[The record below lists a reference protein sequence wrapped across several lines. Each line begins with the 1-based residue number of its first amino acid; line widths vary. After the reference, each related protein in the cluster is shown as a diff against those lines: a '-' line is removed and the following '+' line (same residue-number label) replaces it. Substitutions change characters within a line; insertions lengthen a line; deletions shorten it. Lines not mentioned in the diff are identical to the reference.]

1 MARDLMRLLID
12 LGEQAAALAVFERC
26 RDAIGEGLGAS
37 PAPATLAL
45 LAQARAATPEKGG
58 AAGLHR

>member
-1 MARDLMRLLID
+1 MRLLID

-45 LAQARAATPEKGG
+45 VAQVRAPSPEMGG
-58 AAGLHR
+58 ASRRHR